1 MRYAMILN
9 KKIIDI
15 VCANAAPEYP
25 PTPEGEIIVAVE
37 IGENEMV
44 SLGMMY
50 ENGVFSGDYQ
60 QKEEI
65 VDPTQA
71 DRIEANLDYLVLLN
85 S

>member
-9 KKIIDI
+9 KKVIDT
-15 VCANAAPEYP
+15 VYANTAPKYP
-25 PTPEGEIIVAVE
+25 PTPEGEVIEAVE

-65 VDPTQA
+65 VEPTQA

>member
-9 KKIIDI
+9 KKVIDI
-15 VCANAAPEYP
+15 VYANIAPEYP
-25 PTPEGEIIVAVE
+25 PTPDGDMVEAVE
-37 IGENEMV
+37 IGENEKV

-60 QKEEI
+60 QKEEKAE
-65 VDPTQA
+65 PTQL
-71 DRIEANLDYLVLLN
+71 DKIEANLDYLVLLN

>member
-15 VCANAAPEYP
+15 VCANTAPKYP
-25 PTPEGEIIVAVE
+25 PTPEGEVIEAVE

-60 QKEEI
+60 QKAEKAE
-65 VDPTQA
+65 PTQL
-71 DRIEANLDYLVLLN
+71 DKIEANLDYLVLLN